1 MCPEAQQPEEDRDPE
16 GSTSLL
22 AAHARVH
29 PAHRLQ
35 KIKAQP
41 RAPPGGAATGP
52 EAHAVHRGRPLP
64 VGRASS
70 SPPSGPQPR
79 PLSEPP
85 PPPRHLL
92 LWGRSPGRPAAS
104 VAGAG
109 LELGVGRRAVPDTGP
124 AGETLGG
131 GDRLAHGCQQ
141 PEQKH
146 AGPSPPLL
154 RAQVTATPQVRP
166 CPWPLTPSGAGLSC
180 DLRLCGQPI
189 HLECSWDSGRA
200 CTPGTGFQLG
210 SWGPTPATEAEVCGF
225 QLGQG
230 LPIPPKE
237 PTEGRVPRGQAPSPR
252 AEGAASPAMGGKEC
266 CPW

>member
-85 PPPRHLL
+85 PRGTFCSGDGPR
-92 LWGRSPGRPAAS
+92 
-104 VAGAG
+104 AG
-109 LELGVGRRAVPDTGP
+109 LRPVWLEQGSSWGWD
-124 AGETLGG
+124 GG
-131 GDRLAHGCQQ
+131 QCPTQAL
-141 PEQKH
+141 
-146 AGPSPPLL
+146 
-154 RAQVTATPQVRP
+154 QVRP
-166 CPWPLTPSGAGLSC
+166 W
-180 DLRLCGQPI
+180 
-189 HLECSWDSGRA
+189 EE
-200 CTPGTGFQLG
+200 GTGLPMGASSQNR
-210 SWGPTPATEAEVCGF
+210 SMQGPHH
-225 QLGQG
+225 L
-230 LPIPPKE
+230 
-237 PTEGRVPRGQAPSPR
+237 S
-252 AEGAASPAMGGKEC
+252 
-266 CPW
+266 